1 MRFPRRSPMEAGK
14 LVRVHI
20 SEADKHGGRFLYE
33 AIVDLCREHR
43 IAGATVFRGVEGFG
57 DTAPIHRPHLIGTD
71 APLSVVIV
79 DSGEK
84 IQNFL
89 PVLESLVDT
98 ALIALSDVQVRR
110 LENSAES

>member
-1 MRFPRRSPMEAGK
+1 MEAGK

-33 AIVDLCREHR
+33 AIIDLCRVHR

-57 DTAPIHRPHLIGTD
+57 DTTPIHRPHLIGTE

-79 DSGEK
+79 DSDEK
-84 IQNFL
+84 VKNFL
-89 PVLESLVDT
+89 PALERLVDT
-98 ALIALSDVQVRR
+98 ALIVLSQVQIHR
-110 LENSAES
+110 LEKSGDS